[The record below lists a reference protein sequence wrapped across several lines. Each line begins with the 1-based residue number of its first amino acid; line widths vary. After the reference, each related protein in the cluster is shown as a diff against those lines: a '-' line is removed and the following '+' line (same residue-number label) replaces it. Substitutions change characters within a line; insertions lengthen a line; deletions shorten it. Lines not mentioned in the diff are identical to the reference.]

1 MCKKTRRSYKPLT
14 PRQGPR
20 NHISREAEV
29 VNGLLQLQN
38 RCDGRRQKLADTGDL
53 FRFFSMV
60 RTLILWIDDLV
71 RQMTHTENEE
81 RSAKPSEVSNSTV
94 CRRRG
99 QCSGNGH
106 QFGTAGQRIISVDI
120 IGDLTSGGLAV
131 GLGTECSA
139 FRAVRFGT
147 PALRIAVVVLVLV
160 LLIFIVVVAAVV
172 DDDDA
177 ESVESIQTQ
186 W

>member
-1 MCKKTRRSYKPLT
+1 MKLMIGWARFSRSQSAAGFTRWLKSY
-14 PRQGPR
+14 
-20 NHISREAEV
+20 
-29 VNGLLQLQN
+29 
-38 RCDGRRQKLADTGDL
+38 GR
-53 FRFFSMV
+53 
-60 RTLILWIDDLV
+60 
-71 RQMTHTENEE
+71 
-81 RSAKPSEVSNSTV
+81 

-106 QFGTAGQRIISVDI
+106 QFGPAGQRILSVAI
-120 IGDLTSGGLAV
+120 IGDLTSGGFAV
-131 GLGTECSA
+131 GLGAECSA
-139 FRAVRFGT
+139 FRAVRFGK

-160 LLIFIVVVAAVV
+160 LLILIVVVAAVV